1 MSERGKSKELEAFLE
16 RIDKEGGNESFKILA
31 QVDLTYAKAQYEL
44 YRVAGYTE
52 NAGGLSRREKELIW
66 MAVECAFQ
74 MNTDWIKGHM
84 KGAFEAGATPLQIL
98 EAMEVA
104 SIPRGFPSV
113 TIALDIFSRSHRD
126 QNKASKI
133 IARFNKR

>member
-1 MSERGKSKELEAFLE
+1 MREKSAKELEEFLE

-31 QVDLTYAKAQYEL
+31 QVDLKYAKAQYEVF
-44 YRVAGYTE
+44 RVVQNTE
-52 NAGGLSRREKELIW
+52 NSGGLSRKEKELIW

-74 MNTDWIKGHM
+74 MNTNWIKGHM
-84 KGAFEAGATPLQIL
+84 KSALDAGATPLQIL

-113 TIALDIFSRSHRD
+113 SVALDIFKELTGSKKHR
-126 QNKASKI
+126 K
-133 IARFNKR
+133 